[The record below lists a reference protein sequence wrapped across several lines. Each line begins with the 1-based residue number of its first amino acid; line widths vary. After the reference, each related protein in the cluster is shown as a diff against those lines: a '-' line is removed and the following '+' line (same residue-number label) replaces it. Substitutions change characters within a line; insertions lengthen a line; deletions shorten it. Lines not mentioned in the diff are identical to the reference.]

1 MSESF
6 GRVRVLP
13 DDLAN
18 QIAAGEVVERPAS
31 VVKELVENAL
41 DAGAKRVRVD
51 IEGGGVVLVRVSD
64 DGDGMPRSDA
74 QLAVVRHA
82 TSKIRSIE
90 DLRVI
95 ASFGFRG
102 EALPS
107 IASVSRF
114 ALRTRTRDDVEGTL
128 VRIEG
133 GGATEISPCGAA
145 VGTSVEVRDLFFN
158 VPARRKFLKAVSTES
173 AHVTEVVEAAAL
185 CRPDVTF
192 VLARD
197 GRVAREWLRAE
208 GREERARDVFAD
220 EPLAMCAGERGPL
233 AVDAFLSRPEKAR
246 AGATRL
252 LFFVNGRPV
261 KDRTLA
267 RMVANAYGSVLDAGR
282 YPVGVV
288 HIDIPPDYVDVNVH
302 PQKAEV
308 RFADA
313 KALQDALYR
322 IISLPLAKAF
332 GLPAPGAHA
341 WSNYQK
347 GREARAEAASLVAAE
362 KAAGTY
368 DLPPAVKNEPLPVG
382 STAPLPFGERKQK
395 PVVEKVAPQ
404 TAFNGSGRMIP
415 DEPEADDDHGASGQP
430 EDALPTVTSDP
441 DPWGLV
447 ADIPGP
453 FSAPKA
459 IEVRRT
465 EERQTEE
472 RPTTPIPAPQMPAK
486 PVSYVDAL
494 QRQTTERPGS
504 FGLLNFIA
512 QVRLTY
518 LICEGPDGIYVLD
531 QHAASERVTFNRL
544 RQGYEARTV
553 ASQRLLI
560 PEMVTITADESAI
573 IEEAQDDISRTGLE
587 VSLRGPREAAIV
599 AVPQILA
606 GRASPVVL
614 LRDLLAELSRVG
626 ERAFSGA
633 IDLALATMACHG
645 SVRAGDPLAPEEAQA
660 LLRSLDD
667 IDFAGHCPHGRPVV
681 TKLRWSELEQK
692 VGRR

>member
-1 MSESF
+1 ML
-6 GRVRVLP
+6 GKVRVLP

-41 DAGAKRVRVD
+41 DARARRVRVD

-64 DGDGMPRSDA
+64 DGDGMPRADA
-74 QLAVVRHA
+74 QLAIVRHA
-82 TSKIRSIE
+82 TSKIQSID
-90 DLRVI
+90 DLRAI
-95 ASFGFRG
+95 QSFGFRG

-114 ALRTRTRDDVEGTL
+114 SLRTRTRADVEGTL

-133 GGATEISPCGAA
+133 GGVAEVSPCGVA
-145 VGTSVEVRDLFFN
+145 VGTSVEVRDLFYN
-158 VPARRKFLKAVSTES
+158 VPARRKFLRAVSTES
-173 AHVTEVVEAAAL
+173 AHVTDVVEAAAL
-185 CRPDVTF
+185 CRPEVTF
-192 VLARD
+192 VLSRD

-208 GREERARDVFAD
+208 SREERARDVFDD
-220 EPLAMCAGERGPL
+220 EPLATCMGERGPL
-233 AVDAFLSRPEKAR
+233 SVEAFLSRPERAR

-288 HIDIPPDYVDVNVH
+288 HIDLPPDYVDVNVH

-308 RFADA
+308 RFADSRA
-313 KALQDALYR
+313 IQDALYQ
-322 IISLPLAKAF
+322 IIALPLARAF

-341 WSNYQK
+341 WSMYQK
-347 GREARAEAASLVAAE
+347 GREARVEAAQLAAAE
-362 KAAGTY
+362 KLANPL
-368 DLPPAVKNEPLPVG
+368 DLPPPVKHEPLPVG
-382 STAPLPFGERKQK
+382 STVPLPFGERKQRPAEEK
-395 PVVEKVAPQ
+395 PKGS
-404 TAFNGSGRMIP
+404 TNWNGSGREVVDKPKTDSNGI
-415 DEPEADDDHGASGQP
+415 SGQP
-430 EDALPTVTSDP
+430 ARALATVSSEP

-447 ADIPGP
+447 ADVPGP
-453 FSAPKA
+453 FSSATTKTTETAAPA
-459 IEVRRT
+459 
-465 EERQTEE
+465 
-472 RPTTPIPAPQMPAK
+472 PIPAAEMPAK
-486 PVSYVDAL
+486 PISYAAAL
-494 QRQTTERPGS
+494 ERQTTDRPAAFGALS
-504 FGLLNFIA
+504 FVA
-512 QVRLTY
+512 QMRLTF
-518 LICEGPDGIYVLD
+518 LVCEGPDGMYVID
-531 QHAASERVTFNRL
+531 QHAAAERVTFDRL
-544 RQGYEARTV
+544 RKAYETRAV

-560 PEMVTITADESAI
+560 PEMVTITADEAAI
-573 IEEAQDDISRTGLE
+573 IEEAQDDIVRTGLD
-587 VSLRGPREAAIV
+587 VSLRGPREAAII

-633 IDLALATMACHG
+633 VDLALATMACHG

-660 LLRSLDD
+660 LLHSLDD
-667 IDFAGHCPHGRPVV
+667 VDFAGHCPHGRPVV
-681 TKLRWSELEQK
+681 MKIRWSELEQK